1 MSLPSRELLNRVSL
15 ALQAENRL
23 VASEAGLQAV
33 HVEVLRYLER
43 CNRYSNTPAAI
54 ALYLNTTKGTVSQSI
69 KVLERKKLV
78 RKTSDPE
85 DKRVV
90 RLGLTRKGST
100 LLERIDT
107 GGSIGA
113 AIEALPERESRAL
126 ARTLESLLRAAQR
139 ANALQSFGVCRTCRF
154 FTQTGDGHFEC
165 GITKEPLSTDDS
177 IRICVEHESAA

>member
-1 MSLPSRELLNRVSL
+1 MSLPAKEVLNRVSL

-23 VASEAGLQAV
+23 LASETGLQPV

-69 KVLERKKLV
+69 KVLEREKLV
-78 RKTSDPE
+78 RKTGDPD

-90 RLGLTRKGST
+90 RLGLTRKGRA
-100 LLERIDT
+100 LLERVDT

-113 AIEALPERESRAL
+113 AVDALPERQSRAL
-126 ARTLESLLRAAQR
+126 AGILELLLRSAQR
-139 ANALQSFGVCRTCRF
+139 VNELKSFGVCQTCRF
-154 FTQTGDGHFEC
+154 FTKTGDGQHEC
-165 GITKEPLSTDDS
+165 GITGEPLSSDDS
-177 IRICVEHESAA
+177 TRICVEHESAT